1 MRLDG
6 GKKKGGTTTGPGQIE
21 QEKSVDWDR
30 PPPPA
35 FIICSLGMSFV
46 LEQNCLRIYLEISHF
61 LAIFLAKF
69 SYLRGHFA
77 DIRLLYPSSVSAAVS
92 HLCPVQ

>member
-1 MRLDG
+1 MGGEMRLDG

-35 FIICSLGMSFV
+35 FIICFLGMSFV
-46 LEQNCLRIYLEISHF
+46 LEQNCLMVYLEISHF
-61 LAIFLAKF
+61 SAIFF
-69 SYLRGHFA
+69 GQIF
-77 DIRLLYPSSVSAAVS
+77 IFEGT
-92 HLCPVQ
+92 LC

>member
-1 MRLDG
+1 MGGEMRLDG

-35 FIICSLGMSFV
+35 FIICSLGMSLV
-46 LEQNCLRIYLEISHF
+46 LEQNCLRVYSI
-61 LAIFLAKF
+61 
-69 SYLRGHFA
+69 
-77 DIRLLYPSSVSAAVS
+77 
-92 HLCPVQ
+92 